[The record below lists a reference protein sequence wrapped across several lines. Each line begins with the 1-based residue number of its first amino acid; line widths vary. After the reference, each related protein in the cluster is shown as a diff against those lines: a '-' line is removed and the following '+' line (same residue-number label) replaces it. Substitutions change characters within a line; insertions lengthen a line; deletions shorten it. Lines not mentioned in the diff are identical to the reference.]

1 MSVPHTVLHL
11 LEIMQSL
18 LLLSSGPPFP
28 SLWSAATTL
37 PSARENPASPSALS
51 LIWFL
56 GSGPALVRTT
66 ASEPSAVL
74 EAAFPFSHLQPQSA
88 SPHLVRS
95 ACCTFSLR
103 TEASDGG
110 GGGRMGQADP
120 GGSDLESSGIVTG
133 VFVRV
138 QAKPCNKETQRY
150 SGFISL
156 SGNSPD
162 VTWSNSV
169 GLCR

>member
-37 PSARENPASPSALS
+37 PSARENPASLSALS

-74 EAAFPFSHLQPQSA
+74 VAAFPFSHLQPQPA

-95 ACCTFSLR
+95 ACVLSPSALKQVMGAGEEEWVR
-103 TEASDGG
+103 LPLEA
-110 GGGRMGQADP
+110 Q
-120 GGSDLESSGIVTG
+120 T
-133 VFVRV
+133 
-138 QAKPCNKETQRY
+138 
-150 SGFISL
+150 
-156 SGNSPD
+156 
-162 VTWSNSV
+162 
-169 GLCR
+169 

>member
-1 MSVPHTVLHL
+1 
-11 LEIMQSL
+11 
-18 LLLSSGPPFP
+18 
-28 SLWSAATTL
+28 
-37 PSARENPASPSALS
+37 
-51 LIWFL
+51 
-56 GSGPALVRTT
+56 
-66 ASEPSAVL
+66 
-74 EAAFPFSHLQPQSA
+74 
-88 SPHLVRS
+88 
-95 ACCTFSLR
+95 
-103 TEASDGG
+103 
-110 GGGRMGQADP
+110 MGQAAP

-150 SGFISL
+150 SGFISP